1 MTIQFALN
9 LVQHA
14 SRDIYAGHLGPAPS
28 CLNGLISRPRSQ
40 KQNAVARL
48 DPLQL
53 IAFDLADGDTIQVER
68 VFELPGCEHVKRT
81 VPITSCCGTCTQ
93 SVYRQGTRLVDTTW
107 IQAEGRYRLVY
118 SSGTVGTATVIMHED
133 PLAIHRDLDDCDSCE
148 CAVDLCS
155 LISEQPDVGQAALG
169 LD

>member
-1 MTIQFALN
+1 MPVTTGTKN
-9 LVQHA
+9 KSSSGSSRSLVDA
-14 SRDIYAGHLGPAPS
+14 AGILFDAQSTNP
-28 CLNGLISRPRSQ
+28 IS
-40 KQNAVARL
+40 KEFEVKGC
-48 DPLQL
+48 PLQL